1 MTGDQPETQEYG
13 VRESAL
19 AELRDRLDAARAK
32 AQCDQTQLAKRA
44 QLARSTVNQA
54 LSHTAPAP
62 SVNTLTALAKALRL
76 DPDPLL
82 ALLRTARSTPS
93 PAALEG
99 WEADGGPGRPITAC
113 DPLELEVHPAAA
125 PVARRASQP
134 KRAGLPAYV
143 PRPHD
148 DRLAEIVREAKAG
161 QSRMAV
167 LVGTSSTGKTR
178 ACWEAIQPLAEEGW
192 LLWHPF
198 DPTRAEAALAGLQH
212 VRSRTVIWL
221 NEAQHYLGAGQGSG
235 ERLAAA
241 LTTLL
246 QDPTH
251 GPILILGTLWPD
263 YAVTYT
269 ALPTPGAEDPHS
281 QVRALLNHRRLDVP
295 DRFDAATL
303 DKART
308 AAVNDDLLLQALERA
323 PDGCVTQDLAGGP
336 ELVHRYNS
344 LDPAARAVVTAAM
357 DARRLGVGLH
367 IPHDFL
373 ADAVEGYLT
382 DAQYDLL
389 PDNWFEQALA
399 DASQLVRGNLTALRR
414 VRPRPSR
421 RLGLADAP
429 TPDSACPVY
438 RLADYLEQHGRT
450 TRRMQCPPES
460 FWHAAWAHMD
470 NHEDLGRLAE
480 AALARYRLRWAFL
493 LHQRSGC
500 YRDLGVDCVSKL
512 VVAQLTGTAAEAV
525 VTWAAEEGETW
536 AMLHL
541 ARVSWRDNDLET
553 AEVYARRVADADD
566 PEGLYYL
573 GHIRGDAGDREGA
586 NELICQAADHGH
598 EQALLL
604 LADAFRAE
612 GDMANEMDAVR
623 EAAEQGSLAG
633 LGRFL
638 TLLQEESNEEQFAQ
652 VGWQVA
658 VACGLPGMLCYA
670 GVRRDADHTSTP
682 EDLVHRTVGW
692 PGPVTLTRIA
702 EEMYHRGDKTAAD
715 GFALEATAAGE
726 AEAWGELVDL
736 RLEAGDVAGA
746 EIFARKSAAAGDTLA
761 LLLVAE
767 AHEEAGNPA
776 EAEAL
781 AQEAA
786 AAGDTDGLLTL
797 AEFRMNA
804 GDAAGAEALALRAG
818 HLGNTEAL
826 LWVAEQR
833 EKSGDNDGAEKYALQ
848 AADGGVFSNPS
859 YSHITDGEW
868 LPSQVAAQWPY
879 GLDPDGTPS
888 TAWHLSR

>member
-1 MTGDQPETQEYG
+1 MTGDQPGAQEYG
-13 VRESAL
+13 PESAL

-32 AQCDQTQLAKRA
+32 ARCDQTQLGARA
-44 QLARSTVNQA
+44 QLARSTVSQA
-54 LSHTAPAP
+54 LSSKRPAP
-62 SVNTLTALAKALRL
+62 SMNTVTALAKALQL

-82 ALLRTARSTPS
+82 DLLRIARSTP
-93 PAALEG
+93 PLEAPTG
-99 WEADGGPGRPITAC
+99 RGADDSPGRPIAAC

-125 PVARRASQP
+125 PTAQWPSRA
-134 KRAGLPAYV
+134 KRADLPAYV
-143 PRPHD
+143 PRSHD
-148 DRLAEIVREAKAG
+148 DHLADIVCETKAG

-178 ACWEAIQPLAEEGW
+178 ACWEAIQPLAEDGW
-192 LLWHPF
+192 RLWHPF
-198 DPTRAEAALAGLQH
+198 DPTHAEAAFAELQH
-212 VRSRTVIWL
+212 VRPRTVIWL

-246 QDPTH
+246 QDPAR

-263 YAVTYT
+263 YADAYT
-269 ALPTPGAEDPHS
+269 APPTQGTEDSHP
-281 QVRALLNHRRLDVP
+281 QARALLNHRRIDVP
-295 DRFDAATL
+295 DRFDAAAL
-303 DKART
+303 DRART

-344 LDPAARAVVTAAM
+344 LGPAARAVVTAAM

-373 ADAVEGYLT
+373 AGAAEDYLT

-399 DASQLVRGNLTALRR
+399 DASQPVRGNLTALRR

-421 RLGLADAP
+421 RLGRADAP
-429 TPDSACPVY
+429 SPDSARPVY

-460 FWHAAWAHMD
+460 LWHAAWVHVD
-470 NHEDLGRLAE
+470 DHDDLGRLAE

-500 YRDLGVDCVSKL
+500 HRDLGMACVSEF
-512 VVAQLTGTAAEAV
+512 VVGRLTGAAAET
-525 VTWAAEEGETW
+525 VTVWAAEEGETW

-541 ARVSWRDNDLET
+541 SRVSWRDNNLET
-553 AEVYARRVADADD
+553 AEVYARRAADAGD
-566 PEGLYYL
+566 PEGLYYQ
-573 GHIRGDAGDREGA
+573 GRIREDSGDSEGA
-586 NELICQAADHGH
+586 NEFICQAADHGH

-604 LADAFRAE
+604 LADALRTE
-612 GDMANEMDAVR
+612 GDTASEMNAVR
-623 EAAEQGSLAG
+623 EAAERGSLMG

-638 TLLQEESNEEQFAQ
+638 TLLQEEGDEEQSAQ

-670 GVRRDADHTSTP
+670 GMRRDAGHTSAP
-682 EDLVHRTVGW
+682 EDLLRTAAEA
-692 PGPVTLTRIA
+692 GPVTLARIA
-702 EEMYHRGDKTAAD
+702 EEMRYRGDKTAAD
-715 GFALEATAAGE
+715 SFGREAAEAGE

-746 EIFARKSAAAGDTLA
+746 EIFARKAATAGDTLP
-761 LLLVAE
+761 LILVAE

-781 AQEAA
+781 VQTAV
-786 AAGDTDGLLTL
+786 AAGDTDALLTL
-797 AEFRMNA
+797 SDLRMNA
-804 GDAAGAEALALRAG
+804 GDAAGAEVLALQAG
-818 HLGNTEAL
+818 RLGNTEAL
-826 LWVAEQR
+826 LWVARRR
-833 EKSGDNDGAEKYALQ
+833 EESGDNSGAEKFARQ
-848 AADGGVFSNPS
+848 AADGGAFSDAS
-859 YSHITDGEW
+859 YSYAKGGEW
-868 LPSQVAAQWPY
+868 LPDQVAAQWPY
-879 GLDPDGTPS
+879 GLNADGSPS